1 MMHKLVI
8 DDTGAY
14 ARMPEGWQFIR
25 RPIAQYLNIDEI
37 RAAGVEVID
46 MRGDVMPDALHEQI
60 VRAMA

>member
-8 DDTGAY
+8 DNTGAY
-14 ARMPEGWQFIR
+14 VRMPEGWQFIR
-25 RPIAQYLNIDEI
+25 QPIARFLDLDEI

-46 MRGDVMPDALHEQI
+46 MRGDVMPNALHEQI